1 MLSPWSYSLYVTLPD
16 FIKKQLLF
24 EREIEG
30 ATRFSQIETEKLL
43 AYFVDHELQRRK
55 KENTYKGGF
64 APVTHY
70 FGYQG
75 RCSHPSLLDCS
86 LGST

>member
-1 MLSPWSYSLYVTLPD
+1 MHESLTPWSYSLYSTLPE
-16 FIKKQLLF
+16 FLKKQLLF

-30 ATRFSQIETEKLL
+30 TTKISQIETEKLI
-43 AYFVDHELQRRK
+43 AYYVEQELSRRK
-55 KENTYKGGF
+55 KNKKYSGSF

-75 RCSHPSLLDCS
+75 RCSHPSIFDC
-86 LGST
+86 